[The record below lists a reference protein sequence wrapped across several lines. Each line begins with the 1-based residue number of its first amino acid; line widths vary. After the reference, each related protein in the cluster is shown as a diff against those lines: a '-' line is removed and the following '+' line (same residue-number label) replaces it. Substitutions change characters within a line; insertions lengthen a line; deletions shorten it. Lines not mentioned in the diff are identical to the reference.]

1 MNKTEFTKKVAEKAG
16 IEVKAADASVKA
28 AIAVI
33 EEALRNGEKVKITGF
48 GTFDVRKRPA
58 RKGKNPR
65 TGEEIKIKASKS
77 PVFKAGQALKNEAN
91 KRATKKK

>member
-16 IEVKAADASVKA
+16 IGNKAAEASVKA
-28 AIAVI
+28 VIDVIA
-33 EEALRNGEKVKITGF
+33 EALRNGEKVQITGF

-77 PVFKAGQALKNEAN
+77 PVFKAGQSLKAEVS

>member
-16 IEVKAADASVKA
+16 IEIKTADASVKA
-28 AIAVI
+28 AVAVI
-33 EEALRNGEKVKITGF
+33 GEALRNGEKVQITGF

-65 TGEEIKIKASKS
+65 TGEEIKIKASKA
-77 PVFKAGQALKNEAN
+77 PAFKPGQSLKTEVN